1 MSSLHSKRNRL
12 YISYGLWEHTTAW
25 SESSSSTT
33 HQTKLYVYYTLS
45 DVLKRVKGSKWLI
58 VQPSLLTHA
67 GWNIEIVD
75 QVSSFLALFVV
86 AAQPKH
92 TSAIW
97 ESSWKNTKKN
107 LRRIDGF
114 MLQMHQTYHDA
125 LFFGHTLSTFS
136 SDFSCHSIASDTP
149 WVRHNCGRLHP
160 DKRHLEP
167 HKHSHIARSKYTV
180 CNSDFSDFFA

>member
-1 MSSLHSKRNRL
+1 MVFENILQLDPNRAPPQL
-12 YISYGLWEHTTAW
+12 
-25 SESSSSTT
+25 
-33 HQTKLYVYYTLS
+33 TKQELYVYYTLS

-97 ESSWKNTKKN
+97 ESSWKNTTN
-107 LRRIDGF
+107 I
-114 MLQMHQTYHDA
+114 
-125 LFFGHTLSTFS
+125 
-136 SDFSCHSIASDTP
+136 
-149 WVRHNCGRLHP
+149 
-160 DKRHLEP
+160 
-167 HKHSHIARSKYTV
+167 
-180 CNSDFSDFFA
+180 